1 VEEALAIQKADL
13 EQIIYKVT
21 EKKMSLDQDN
31 IQSCLHKQN
40 RDGFESISINRNLSL
55 LAKNNKNK

>member
-31 IQSCLHKQN
+31 IQSYLHKQN
-40 RDGFESISINRNLSL
+40 RDGFESISINRSLSL